1 MDIYFS
7 QSIIKWTVHPLNKNT
22 TLILERKSVFSYF
35 VWFRYLEIAHSN
47 LWKISF
53 CSGTRNKINSMR
65 YFCVS
70 TCSYNTVLTSFQR
83 NLLLFSLGNLEKTFR
98 NQFVTLNK
106 NKKWF
111 YWIASFNMF
120 IVYHFWPPS
129 LENVTFKLSSLWLVQ
144 MNILCI
150 IFSGIGA
157 ATEW

>member
-7 QSIIKWTVHPLNKNT
+7 QSIIKWTVHPLYKNT

-120 IVYHFWPPS
+120 IIS
-129 LENVTFKLSSLWLVQ
+129 DRQALETLHLSWVVCGEFKWTYYASYSVALELLL
-144 MNILCI
+144 N
-150 IFSGIGA
+150 G
-157 ATEW
+157 